1 MSHKH
6 ESSSIFLARIFDIIL
21 SSFSKS
27 KYFCMELS
35 LSRDSLFK
43 YLFWNR
49 CIQVNHCLPHS
60 YHTDTRPG
68 LIQLFRAAQTLPYS
82 FSHSTS
88 GSDHPSFLSALHP
101 AFGTTAGHTSLP
113 YYQEWFFR
121 FFKNFQ
127 KFEIFIKMRNFFL
140 KIFEFFSEKPKQQAY
155 QYGDQYGQYGMHPD
169 DHVTSSPVQKY
180 KH

>member
-35 LSRDSLFK
+35 LSRDTLFK

-49 CIQVNHCLPHS
+49 CIQVNYFLPYP
-60 YHTDTRPG
+60 YHTGTRLIPG
-68 LIQLFRAAQTLPYS
+68 LIQFFRAAQTLPYS

-101 AFGTTAGHTSLP
+101 AFGTTAGHTTLP
-113 YYQEWFFR
+113 YYQE
-121 FFKNFQ
+121 
-127 KFEIFIKMRNFFL
+127 
-140 KIFEFFSEKPKQQAY
+140 
-155 QYGDQYGQYGMHPD
+155 
-169 DHVTSSPVQKY
+169 
-180 KH
+180 